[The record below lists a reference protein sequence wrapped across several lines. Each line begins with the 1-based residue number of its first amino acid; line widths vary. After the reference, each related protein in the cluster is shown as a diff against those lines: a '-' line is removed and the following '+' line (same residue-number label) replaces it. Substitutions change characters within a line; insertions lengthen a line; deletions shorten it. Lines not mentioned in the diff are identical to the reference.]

1 MEIII
6 HQTKEYSLFD
16 TITGNRSINHGKVEK
31 IVKDIEAGFNMLP
44 YCPIIVSDKG
54 GRLQIIDGQHRRVVS
69 QQTKNP
75 VYYVI
80 CNTLTLKQ
88 IAMLNSR
95 GEKWKTSDFLNC
107 YINLGIKSYKEL
119 KVVTI
124 RHGIQLRNAIDML
137 MFNTPMAGSNQNSL
151 EKFQSGEFEIRY
163 LEETEHLLNLTNEI
177 FDRYTF
183 SKDPKLI
190 AAVQTLFKN
199 KKCDFEKLKAKIAQ
213 APMNMDKCANTKLYL
228 SNIERV
234 YNFKSQAREVIF

>member
-1 MEIII
+1 MEINI
-6 HQTKEYSLFD
+6 HQTKDYSLFD
-16 TITGNRSINHGKVEK
+16 SITGNRSINQGKVDK

-44 YCPIIVSDKG
+44 YCPIIVSESN
-54 GRLQIIDGQHRRVVS
+54 GRLQVIDGQHRVVVS
-69 QQTKNP
+69 NKTGNP

-95 GEKWKTSDFLNC
+95 GEKWKTVDFLNC
-107 YINLGIKSYKEL
+107 YINLGIQDYKDL
-119 KVVTI
+119 KVVAAK
-124 RHGIQLRNAIDML
+124 HGIQLRNATDML
-137 MFNTPMAGSNQNSL
+137 MFNTPAAGSNQNSV
-151 EKFQSGEFEIRY
+151 EKFQSGEFQIRY
-163 LEETEHLLNLTNEI
+163 LEETEQILNLTNDI
-177 FDRYTF
+177 FGRYTF

-190 AAVQTLFKN
+190 AAVQVLQKN
-199 KKCDFEKLKAKIAQ
+199 KKCDFERLKAKIAQ